1 MTKFEEDLNRRM
13 DLKEVPMY
21 FTQSGCSMTRKT
33 YIETSWI
40 FDTYKNWRSD
50 EAFQKMVEL
59 GGSYVLANQNLM
71 EENKRLAQEIVD
83 LKSQLEHQAR
93 INESVEVKEKE
104 IKRLR
109 KINHLYKKAKGN
121 AERLAVDRGERLNQ
135 AQDELASLESQ
146 LQQQSL
152 PVVSSFVAEWYEENE
167 DNLELSIYNLCVD
180 LDKKSFS
187 EMKESE
193 FDLWFDDTSNKGVE
207 TLIRMKDGYKIKEEQ
222 KFYLK
227 NKLTDMYLYKKSL
240 GGYGEEPTDS
250 IKNLTDDF
258 KFTQKEIDGMDVQS
272 YDKKDEYKRE

>member
-1 MTKFEEDLNRRM
+1 MTEFEEDLNRRM

-50 EAFQKMVEL
+50 EAFQNLVEL

-71 EENKRLAQEIVD
+71 EENKRLTQGMLAD
-83 LKSQLEHQAR
+83 LKSELDQR
-93 INESVEVKEKE
+93 DVISV
-104 IKRLR
+104 
-109 KINHLYKKAKGN
+109 
-121 AERLAVDRGERLNQ
+121 
-135 AQDELASLESQ
+135 
-146 LQQQSL
+146 
-152 PVVSSFVAEWYEENE
+152 PSFVAEWYDENE

-187 EMKESE
+187 EMEESE

-207 TLIRMKDGYKIKEEQ
+207 TLIHMKDGYKIKEEQ

-227 NKLTDMYLYKKSL
+227 NKLTDMYLYKKHL

-258 KFTQKEIDGMDVQS
+258 KFTQKEIDKMDVQG
-272 YDKKDEYKRE
+272 YDKKDEYK

>member
-1 MTKFEEDLNRRM
+1 MTEFEEDLKNKI
-13 DLKEVPMY
+13 DSEQIPMY
-21 FTQSGCSMTRKT
+21 ITQSGCSMTRKT
-33 YIETSWI
+33 YIETNWI

-50 EAFQKMVEL
+50 EHVQNLVEL
-59 GGSYVLANQNLM
+59 GGSYVLANHNLI
-71 EENKRLAQEIVD
+71 EDNKRLAQEIVD

-152 PVVSSFVAEWYEENE
+152 PVVKDFVAKWIEYIKEKDNNARGLLTDFDNMPDDVNEWLFFQEND
-167 DNLELSIYNLCVD
+167 DNINLI
-180 LDKKSFS
+180 LRAW
-187 EMKESE
+187 
-193 FDLWFDDTSNKGVE
+193 L
-207 TLIRMKDGYKIKEEQ
+207 DGYTVEKPQ
-222 KFYLK
+222 MFYLK
-227 NKLTDMYLYKKSL
+227 NKLTDMYLYKKPL

-250 IKNLTDDF
+250 IKHLTDDF
-258 KFTQKEIDGMDVQS
+258 KFTQKEINEMDVQG
-272 YDKKDEYKRE
+272 YDKKDEYKGE